1 MERHSKNSVGH
12 FEPSSWDNV
21 ILTSRLGKK
30 PGNLGKKVKNVIDS
44 DLYSS
49 RLTSMNQDY
58 AEVTG
63 NMAKF
68 WFTPVLF
75 VMPDSGSVYL
85 KSYQLPMRH
94 LPTRFSFIGG
104 AFALLLLAAG
114 CASNQRR
121 TAQSEPDMLIASGF
135 KVRTPTSTQQTKLQS
150 LTAGQISLIQTRNL
164 TLYVYPDWPNRR
176 VLIGGPVQFQA
187 YQQYRLSQHLP
198 AENPPQV
205 YRGPSSFDWRKWYS
219 EGG

>member
-1 MERHSKNSVGH
+1 M
-12 FEPSSWDNV
+12 
-21 ILTSRLGKK
+21 GKW
-30 PGNLGKKVKNVIDS
+30 
-44 DLYSS
+44 
-49 RLTSMNQDY
+49 
-58 AEVTG
+58 G
-63 NMAKF
+63 NMGKF

-114 CASNQRR
+114 CASNQ
-121 TAQSEPDMLIASGF
+121 TAQTTHSVRDMLITSGF

-150 LTAGQISLIQTRNL
+150 LTSGEISLIQTHRL
-164 TLYVYPDWPNRR
+164 TLYVYPDWPNRQ
-176 VLIGGPVQFQA
+176 VLIGGPVQYQA

-205 YRGPSSFDWRKWYS
+205 YHGPSSSFDWRKWYS